1 MNYEFYLFY
10 LLSSFAVISAI
21 MVICLSNAVHSV
33 LFLITV
39 FCNVTAI
46 LILLGAE
53 FLAFLLL
60 IVYVGAIAILFLF
73 VVMMLNVKITSGK
86 LNIWALFV
94 LSILLFFTL
103 VGQFFMSINLNFEYG
118 GDTSHIIY
126 SWTNWFEKNTTFT
139 NTEAIGSVLYTNY
152 SFVFLMGGFLLLIA
166 MIGTIVL
173 TMHQRSD
180 VNKQIVTVQLSRSS
194 SNAIRFVQLRH

>member
-1 MNYEFYLFY
+1 MNYELYLFY
-10 LLSSFAVISAI
+10 LLSSFALVSAA

-39 FCNVTAI
+39 FCNITGI

-60 IVYVGAIAILFLF
+60 IVYVGAIAVLFLF
-73 VVMMLNVKITSGK
+73 VVMMLNIKIVPNK
-86 LNIWALFV
+86 LNIWPLFI
-94 LSILLFFTL
+94 LGLLLFFTFL
-103 VGQFFMSINLNFEYG
+103 NQFLISININFEQG
-118 GDTSHIIY
+118 NNVSHLTYLWI
-126 SWTNWFEKNTTFT
+126 NWLDKNVTQT
-139 NTEAIGSVLYTNY
+139 NTETIGIVLYTNY
-152 SFVFLMGGFLLLIA
+152 SFIFLMSGFLLLIA

-180 VNKQIVTVQLSRSS
+180 TKKQIITVQLSRNPSE
-194 SNAIRFVQLRH
+194 IVQFVKLRN